1 MDIHAPE
8 HPIHTWRE
16 FGIHIAVVTVGILI
30 AIGLEGVRESFVTH
44 HLLRETR
51 EGFKGETAL
60 ALDYMSRELPSVAA
74 GSQNLHALVEQMPA
88 LAKSHPE
95 QVVAVLKSV
104 QNPNY
109 FFSANAWQA
118 ALSTGAL
125 AHMSPTEASTYA
137 WASQSTKTYTE
148 WQGKALD
155 AQMRTDAFWQS
166 HPHPTAAE
174 IAQGDELIRL
184 FAADEETLAQL
195 GPQTRADFERAS
207 RAAEGQLH

>member
-1 MDIHAPE
+1 MEIHAPE

-30 AIGLEGVRESFVTH
+30 AIGLEGVRESVVTH

-51 EGFKGETAL
+51 ESFREETAI
-60 ALDYMSRELPSVAA
+60 ALQKMSRELPRVNS
-74 GSQNLHALVEQMPA
+74 GDRTLRALVAEMPE
-88 LAKSHPE
+88 LATTHPD
-95 QVVAVLKSV
+95 QVVAALKSV

-125 AHMSPTEASTYA
+125 AHMQPSEVAAYA
-137 WASQSTKTYTE
+137 WAAEDTRTYGE

-155 AQMRTDAFWQS
+155 AETRANAFWQS
-166 HPHPTAAE
+166 HPHPTSGE

-184 FAADEETLAQL
+184 FATAEQTLVYL
-195 GPQTRADFERAS
+195 GPQTRESFERAAS
-207 RAAEGQLH
+207 AAGSH